1 MVAPV
6 NEPAGQGAAMTPP
19 KTGPSS
25 LVLRVV
31 SAAVLLPLVIFAT
44 WLGEWPFAILAFA
57 AGMLMLHE
65 WLRMPGPYD
74 RSVLIASGLGIAGS
88 LLLVMF
94 KHHNFAMGFLV
105 LGAVGVGL
113 YMRHR
118 FLWHTVG
125 LIYVGLPCLML
136 LWLRENS
143 DQGQHIVFWLLCV
156 IWATDTG
163 AYFAGRSLGGPK
175 LIPSI
180 SPNKTWSGLI
190 GGMICAALVGWLVA
204 RIDPGWPAAVL
215 AVLAAMVA
223 VVSQA
228 GDFFESGVKR
238 HFGVKDAGS
247 LIPGHGGALDR
258 LDGLLFAVPFVTLIY
273 IFWGHLLWL

>member
-1 MVAPV
+1 MAEAVTERSAP
-6 NEPAGQGAAMTPP
+6 ETPAAMP
-19 KTGPSS
+19 KTGASS
-25 LVLRVV
+25 LLLRVI
-31 SAAVLLPLVIFAT
+31 SAAIMLPLAILAT
-44 WLGEWPFAILAFA
+44 WLGEWPFAALAFL
-57 AGMLMLHE
+57 AGSMMLHE
-65 WLRMPGPYD
+65 WLRMPGPYA
-74 RSVLIASGLGIAGS
+74 RSLLAGSLLGLAGS

-94 KHHNFAMGFLV
+94 KHHNFAMGFLLLV
-105 LGAVGVGL
+105 AVALGL

-125 LIYVGLPCLML
+125 LLYIGLPCLLL
-136 LWLRENS
+136 LWLREDS
-143 DQGQHIVFWLLCV
+143 EQGQHLVFWLLCV

-163 AYFAGRSLGGPK
+163 AYFAGRAIGGPK

-180 SPNKTWSGLI
+180 SPNKTWAGLG
-190 GGMICAALVGWLVA
+190 GGMACAALVGWLVA
-204 RIDPGWPAAVL
+204 RIDPGWPAPAL
-215 AVLAAMVA
+215 ALLAALVA

-238 HFGVKDAGS
+238 HFGVKDTGT

-273 IFWGHLLWL
+273 ILWGDLIWL

>member
-1 MVAPV
+1 MP
-6 NEPAGQGAAMTPP
+6 EESLTPRKP
-19 KTGPSS
+19 GPSS

-65 WLRMPGPYD
+65 WLRMPGPYA
-74 RSVLIASGLGIAGS
+74 RSVLIGSGLGIAGS
-88 LLLVMF
+88 LLLVML
-94 KHHNFAMGFLV
+94 KHHNFAMGFLL
-105 LGAVGVGL
+105 LGAVAVGL
-113 YMRHR
+113 HMRHR

-136 LWLRENS
+136 LWLRGDS
-143 DQGQHIVFWLLCV
+143 VQGQHIVFWLLCV

-163 AYFAGRSLGGPK
+163 AYFAGRAIGGPK

-180 SPNKTWSGLI
+180 SPNKTWAGLI
-190 GGMICAALVGWLVA
+190 GGMICAALVGWLIA
-204 RIDPGWPAAVL
+204 RIDAAWPATVL
-215 AVLAAMVA
+215 AGLAAVVA

-238 HFGVKDAGS
+238 HFGVKDTGS

-258 LDGLLFAVPFVTLIY
+258 LDGLLFAVPFITLIY
-273 IFWGHLLWL
+273 IFWGDLLWL

>member
-1 MVAPV
+1 MSDGPLVS
-6 NEPAGQGAAMTPP
+6 P
-19 KTGPSS
+19 KPGLSS
-25 LVLRVV
+25 LMLRVV
-31 SAAVLLPLVIFAT
+31 SAAVLLPLVILAT
-44 WLGEWPFAILAFA
+44 WLGEWPFAILAFI

-65 WLRMPGPYD
+65 WLRMPGPYA

-88 LLLVMF
+88 LLLVML
-94 KHHNFAMGFLV
+94 KHHNFAMGFLL

-143 DQGQHIVFWLLCV
+143 DQGQHLVFWLLCV
-156 IWATDTG
+156 VWATDTG
-163 AYFAGRSLGGPK
+163 AYFAGRAIGGPK

-180 SPNKTWSGLI
+180 SPNKTWAGLI

-204 RIDPGWPAAVL
+204 RIDPEWPAVFM
-215 AVLAAMVA
+215 AALSAAAA

-238 HFGVKDAGS
+238 HFGVKDTGA

-258 LDGLLFAVPFVTLIY
+258 LDGLLFTVPFITLIY
-273 IFWGHLLWL
+273 IFWGHQLWL